1 MKVGWTPF
9 LPAITLALSGC
20 VSAAPLV
27 IGSDNP
33 ASPAATAG
41 LVGTS
46 TAIDDYK
53 SVEDFAERTAGDAS
67 AQPPGQ
73 MWHDGMAG
81 MGTMSGMPGMN
92 GMEHD
97 HMHHGGASPGG
108 APQ

>member
-20 VSAAPLV
+20 LSAAPLV

-41 LVGTS
+41 LVEAS

-53 SVEDFAERTAGDAS
+53 SGEDFAGRAAADAS
-67 AQPPGQ
+67 AQPPAP
-73 MWHDGMAG
+73 MSHEGMAG
-81 MGTMSGMPGMN
+81 MGTMSGMPGMK
-92 GMEHD
+92 GMEHG